1 MKYPLSQPGLDL
13 NNGKFTDGVPG
24 VKPASVIPSSTM
36 NALVDEVTHVIR
48 GADLTPEENNNTQM
62 LTAIQILIDRTTLHP
77 AYLYFIGQL

>member
-1 MKYPLSQPGLDL
+1 
-13 NNGKFTDGVPG
+13 
-24 VKPASVIPSSTM
+24 M

-48 GADLTPEENNNTQM
+48 GADLTPTENNNTQM